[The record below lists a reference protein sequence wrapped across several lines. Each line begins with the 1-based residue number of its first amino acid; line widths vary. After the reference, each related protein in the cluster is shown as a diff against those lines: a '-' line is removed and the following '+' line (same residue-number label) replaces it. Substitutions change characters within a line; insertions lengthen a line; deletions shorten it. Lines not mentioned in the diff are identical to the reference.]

1 MSIIDYFIFL
11 FKNIISFIFIVKSS
25 SFDKLFVSMTLGL
38 IQTGGTIKWSMI
50 KLLIDVYPPIFTSI
64 NCFFG
69 IFDRICFAYQG
80 FSYIDNS
87 EL

>member
-1 MSIIDYFIFL
+1 
-11 FKNIISFIFIVKSS
+11 
-25 SFDKLFVSMTLGL
+25 MTLGL

-87 EL
+87 ELWPLSCDSIRPLLILF